1 MQFNLK
7 KVTSYCIIVCL
18 VCAIFVAPALAENL
32 RETPV
37 VKAVRKVGPA
47 VVNISVDYEVTVRPG
62 RPGFF
67 GGFGGGF
74 NDPFFDS
81 FFQDFFDPRF
91 DSKRTYTS
99 LGSGVIIDGKKGLI
113 LTNAH
118 VIETEGE
125 IKVTLQDSREFT
137 AKIIGSDPDYDLAV
151 LQIETKEDLPAVP
164 MGQSAD
170 LMVGETVIAI
180 GNPFGFSNTVT
191 TGVVSSLDRNIRTKD
206 KTFVNLI
213 QIDASINPGNSGGPL
228 LNIYGELIGVNTAI
242 YANAQGIGFAIPID
256 LAKKITED
264 LIAHGKVTQSW
275 VGLIVQPV
283 DANLAEYMGL
293 ETQKALMVRLV
304 EADSPADKAGLKN
317 GDIIAAVNGKSLST
331 IEEYKNFEKQTRAGE
346 EITLEVVGNQKA
358 KTVKL
363 TTTNYP
369 DANAPALAKRLLG
382 FEIKAAPQSQG
393 VGVSAIVPESYL
405 AQQGLRIN
413 DVILGINNTPT
424 PTPEI
429 FYETMIKHRQDAAV
443 TLTIVRG
450 NRRYVIDVPVGY

>member
-1 MQFNLK
+1 MPYYLK
-7 KVTSYCIIVCL
+7 KITYYSITVCL
-18 VCAIFVAPALAENL
+18 ICAIFVGASWAENL

-47 VVNISVDYEVTVRPG
+47 VVNISVDYEVAVSH
-62 RPGFF
+62 RPGF
-67 GGFGGGF
+67 FGGGF

-99 LGSGVIIDGKKGLI
+99 LGSGVIIDGEKGLI

-137 AKIIGSDPDYDLAV
+137 AQIIGSDPDYDLAV
-151 LQIETKEDLPAVP
+151 LKIETKENLPAVA
-164 MGQSAD
+164 MGTSSD

-191 TGVVSSLDRNIRTKD
+191 TGVISSLDRNIRTKD
-206 KTFVNLI
+206 KTFMNLI
-213 QIDASINPGNSGGPL
+213 QLDASINPGNSGGPL

-242 YANAQGIGFAIPID
+242 YADAQGIGFAIPID
-256 LAKKITED
+256 LAQKITED
-264 LIAHGKVTQSW
+264 LIAYGKVSQSW
-275 VGLIVQPV
+275 LGLIVQPV

-293 ETQKALMVRLV
+293 ENSKALMVRLV
-304 EADSPADKAGLKN
+304 EQDSPAAKAGLKS
-317 GDIIAAVNGKSLST
+317 GDIITAIDGKNLNT
-331 IEEYKNFEKQTRAGE
+331 VEEYKNLEKQTRTGA
-346 EITLEVVGNQKA
+346 EITLNVLSDKKT

-363 TTTNYP
+363 TAVNYP
-369 DANAPALAKRLLG
+369 DKNAPVLAKRLLG
-382 FEIKAAPQSQG
+382 VEIKATPQNQG
-393 VGVSAIVPESYL
+393 VSVSGFEQQSFL
-405 AQQGLRIN
+405 AQQGLRVN
-413 DVILGINNTPT
+413 DVILGINSTPT

-429 FYETMIKHRQDAAV
+429 LYETVIRHRQDAAV

-450 NRRYVIDVPVGY
+450 NRRYVINVPFGY

>member
-1 MQFNLK
+1 MLCKLK
-7 KVTSYCIIVCL
+7 KITCYSITVYLICV
-18 VCAIFVAPALAENL
+18 IFVTLSWAENL

-62 RPGFF
+62 FF
-67 GGFGGGF
+67 GGF
-74 NDPFFDS
+74 NDPFSGS

-118 VIETEGE
+118 VVETEGE

-137 AKIIGSDPDYDLAV
+137 AKIIGSDPDCDLAV
-151 LQIETKEDLPAVP
+151 LQIETKESLPAVA
-164 MGQSAD
+164 MGQSSD

-191 TGVVSSLDRNIRTKD
+191 TGVISSLDRNIRTKD

-213 QIDASINPGNSGGPL
+213 QLDASINPGNSGGPL

-264 LIAHGKVTQSW
+264 LIVYGKVTQSW
-275 VGLIVQPV
+275 IGAIIQPI

-293 ETQKALMVRLV
+293 KNQKALMVRLV
-304 EADSPADKAGLKN
+304 EPDSPAAKAAFKN
-317 GDIIAAVNGKSLST
+317 GDIITAINGKSLST
-331 IEEYKNFEKQTRAGE
+331 IEEYKNFEKQIRVGE
-346 EITLEVVGNQKA
+346 EIIFSVLSGKTT

-363 TTTNYP
+363 TAISYP
-369 DANAPALAKRLLG
+369 AQNAPLLARRLLG
-382 FEIKAAPQSQG
+382 VEIKAAPQNQG
-393 VGVSAIVPESYL
+393 VSVNGFEPESFL
-405 AQQGLRIN
+405 AKQGLRVN
-413 DVILGINNTPT
+413 DIILGINSTPT

-429 FYETMIKHRQDAAV
+429 FHETLLRHRQDAAV

-450 NRRYVIDVPVGY
+450 NRRYVIDVPLWN